1 MTTTPQPQQ
10 QPHQQGQQQPQQA
23 YQQDP
28 GAKEAQ
34 APRPYRRMPLVR
46 RLYSDHTTPIQLLA
60 TLQENHPRCFLLES
74 LADPQHRGR
83 YTFLGYQPT
92 LTVTARGTT
101 VTITDENGTVQQ
113 VTEEHPRD
121 VIERIVDE
129 HRSPRDPALPPFT
142 GGLVGYLAY
151 DYFAISEPAL
161 HLHGKD
167 DEHFN
172 DLDLMLFENVICFDH
187 LTAQILLIT
196 NVPVAGSTA
205 GNTAGSTAG
214 NTAGSADSTGDL
226 VSEENRAAGERIL
239 DEMEELVFSTRTS
252 PMETLQLDGELVPDK
267 NEAEFSRMVGRA
279 QRHIVEGDI
288 FQVVLS
294 NRFRTTAT
302 GSLYDAYRVLRT
314 TNPSPYMFYFTSPD
328 VELIGA
334 SPETLVSVHD
344 GLAKT
349 FPLAGTRPRGR
360 TPEEDAALE
369 ADLLADPKEL
379 AEHHMLVDLGRN
391 DLGRFAAPGTVEV
404 TELAHVHRYSHVMHL
419 GSVVQAQLAP
429 GANVLDAVGSVLPAG
444 TLSGAPKIR
453 TAEIIDELE
462 GVRRGIYGGALG
474 YIDFTGNMDMCI
486 AIRFAYKRG
495 DQVAVRSGAGIVADS
510 IPANEYQ
517 ETINKA
523 TAVVEALQQAN
534 GGLSHRAGK

>member
-1 MTTTPQPQQ
+1 MTTPPQPSS
-10 QPHQQGQQQPQQA
+10 QPNLHTA
-23 YQQDP
+23 H
-28 GAKEAQ
+28 ETST
-34 APRPYRRMPLVR
+34 RPYQRMPLVR

-60 TLQENHPRCFLLES
+60 TAQENHPRCFLLES

-92 LTVTARGTT
+92 LTVTARGNT
-101 VTITDENGTVQQ
+101 VTIMDEHGAVQQ
-113 VTEEHPRD
+113 VTEQHPRD
-121 VIERIVDE
+121 VIDRIIDE
-129 HRSPRDPALPPFT
+129 HRSPRNPELPPFT

-161 HLHGKD
+161 HLHGAD

-187 LTAQILLIT
+187 LTDQILLIT
-196 NVPVAGSTA
+196 NVPIVGDTDTADNTDTADGAG
-205 GNTAGSTAG
+205 
-214 NTAGSADSTGDL
+214 DM
-226 VSEENRAAGERIL
+226 VSEENRAAGERTL

-252 PMETLQLDGELVPDK
+252 PIEPLQLGGELTPDK
-267 NEAEFSRMVGRA
+267 SEAEFSRMVDQA

-328 VELIGA
+328 VELVGA

-344 GLAKT
+344 GVAKT

-360 TPEEDAALE
+360 TPAEDAALE
-369 ADLLADPKEL
+369 ADLLSDPKEL

-453 TAEIIDELE
+453 AAEIIDELE

-523 TAVVEALQQAN
+523 KAVVEALQQAN

>member
-1 MTTTPQPQQ
+1 MTTSPQTQSPRQH
-10 QPHQQGQQQPQQA
+10 QPHSG
-23 YQQDP
+23 
-28 GAKEAQ
+28 
-34 APRPYRRMPLVR
+34 RPYRRLPLVR
-46 RLYSDHTTPIQLLA
+46 RLYSDHTNPIQLLA
-60 TLQENHPRCFLLES
+60 TLQEKHPRCFLLES

-101 VTITDENGTVQQ
+101 VTIMDANGEVRQ

-121 VIERIVDE
+121 VIESIVDKY
-129 HRSPRDPALPPFT
+129 RSPRDPDLPPFT

-161 HLHGKD
+161 HPHGAD

-187 LTAQILLIT
+187 LTEQLLLIT
-196 NVPVAGSTA
+196 NVPVANVPAADDTTLTVSDAARTA
-205 GNTAGSTAG
+205 GEH
-214 NTAGSADSTGDL
+214 
-226 VSEENRAAGERIL
+226 VL
-239 DEMEELVFSTRTS
+239 DQMEDLVFSTRTA
-252 PMETLQLDGELVPDK
+252 PIEPLRLAGELTPDK
-267 NEAEFSRMVGRA
+267 DEAEFTRMVQRA
-279 QRHIVEGDI
+279 QEHIVEGDI

-294 NRFRTTAT
+294 NRFRSRAT
-302 GSLYDAYRVLRT
+302 GSLYDTYRVLRT
-314 TNPSPYMFYFTSPD
+314 TNPSPYMFFFTSPD
-328 VELIGA
+328 VELVGA
-334 SPETLVSVHD
+334 SPETLISVQD
-344 GLAKT
+344 GVAKT
-349 FPLAGTRPRGR
+349 FPLAGTRPRG
-360 TPEEDAALE
+360 TTTSEDAELE

-404 TELAHVHRYSHVMHL
+404 TELAQVHRYSHVMHL

-429 GANVLDAVGSVLPAG
+429 DANVVDAVGSVLPAG

-453 TAEIIDELE
+453 AAEIIDDLE
-462 GVRRGIYGGALG
+462 GSRRGIYGGALG

-486 AIRFAYKRG
+486 VIRFAYKRG
-495 DQVAVRSGAGIVADS
+495 DQVAVRAGAGIVADS

-523 TAVVEALQQAN
+523 KAVVEALQQAN
-534 GGLSHRAGK
+534 GGLLRRAGK